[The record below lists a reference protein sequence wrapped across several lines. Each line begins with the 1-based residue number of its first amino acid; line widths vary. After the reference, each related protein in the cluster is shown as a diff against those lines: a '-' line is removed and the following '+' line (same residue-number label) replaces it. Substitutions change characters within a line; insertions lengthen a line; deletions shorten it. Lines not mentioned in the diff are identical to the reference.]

1 MTEMQWTSSSAPC
14 GTSSPTRAIGGENA
28 LERYQRS
35 GACGNDAE
43 LLAARRERLQNEWA
57 MYPLTLANYGL
68 YTTVV
73 E

>member
-1 MTEMQWTSSSAPC
+1 M
-14 GTSSPTRAIGGENA
+14 
-28 LERYQRS
+28 ERYQRS

>member
-1 MTEMQWTSSSAPC
+1 MDLILCTVRYVLADARHWGARTRWSATSV
-14 GTSSPTRAIGGENA
+14 R
-28 LERYQRS
+28 

-57 MYPLTLANYGL
+57 MYPRTLANYGL

>member
-1 MTEMQWTSSSAPC
+1 M
-14 GTSSPTRAIGGENA
+14 
-28 LERYQRS
+28 ERYQRS
-35 GACGNDAE
+35 GGACGNDAE